1 MCGLA
6 IFAQLTLSLLLF
18 AQLTLS
24 LLLFAGL
31 DVTRWPEGE
40 SVSLD
45 TDGRPL
51 ILSYIVCGTRHD
63 LERFQFKITVS
74 QDGIGGGDVKPQL
87 NAPLIRDAT
96 AEARGISASLWNVT
110 SPDYEMCNEVPIRV
124 WTDHS
129 KVEDSTIELKLGI
142 KVGRIPEVYRGGKFR
157 LVRNPEPATPIMT
170 TQASVTTQA
179 SMTTDSELTRVPYIV
194 VSSTMESP
202 SKAAL
207 ENPTR
212 DDLLDCKC
220 FCDPQGKDQH

>member
-1 MCGLA
+1 MLEIAAVHVCDSQYLCT
-6 IFAQLTLSLLLF
+6 IAQLTLSLLLF
-18 AQLTLS
+18 T
-24 LLLFAGL
+24 GL
-31 DVTRWPEGE
+31 EVTRYPEGE

-74 QDGIGGGDVKPQL
+74 QDGIGGGDIKPQL

-96 AEARGISASLWNVT
+96 AESRGISVSLWNVT
-110 SPDYEMCNEVPIRV
+110 SPDYEICNEVPIRV

-129 KVEDSTIELKLGI
+129 KVVDSTIELKLGI

-157 LVRNPEPATPIMT
+157 LVHNPELATPIMT
-170 TQASVTTQA
+170 TQASVT
-179 SMTTDSELTRVPYIV
+179 
-194 VSSTMESP
+194 TMESP

-207 ENPTR
+207 ENPTQ

-220 FCDPQGKDQH
+220 FCDQGKEQR